1 MMQNY
6 TDQRIRQILSSS
18 PAIVYTCKAT
28 GDFSTTFVSEN
39 IASFLGYSVQ
49 DVLANPNFWRENI
62 HPDDRTRVFKHY
74 SALYQEGHHIHEYR
88 FRKKDGHYLWVLDE
102 LRLIR
107 DSEGNPDEIVGSWLD
122 ITKRKQAE
130 EALFEANNIISR
142 SPAVAFL
149 WENKEGWPVRF
160 VSENVEKL
168 FGYSVQDFL
177 EGSIAYSEVIHSDDL
192 EKVVGEVLLHSE
204 KEGLQTFAH
213 DPYRVVTKDGEIKWV
228 EDRTYIRRD
237 SLGLITHYEGIVC
250 DITERKHA
258 EDALRESELRFRMLS
273 EYTYDWEYWINPD
286 GKYIYLSPS
295 CERIAGYSPEE
306 FMSNPRLLFDM
317 IHPDHAKKFHQ
328 HYKDETNK
336 ETPVFSVE
344 VPIITKNGEERWLEH
359 NCSPV
364 FDGQGNYAGRL
375 GNNRD
380 ITERKHEREVLA
392 AQLRL
397 IDHAVDHSIKD
408 FLQKFLDEV
417 EVLTRSEVGFYHFVE
432 ADQTTLTLQTW
443 STNTLENM
451 CTADNI
457 GLHYPVNE
465 AGVWVDCIHQ
475 RQPVIHNDYA
485 SLPHKKGLPEGHAPI
500 VRELVVPVIRGE
512 KIVAVLGVGNKKTNY
527 DQEDVNTIQRLAN
540 VAWESVVRKQAEEAR
555 ARLNVQLEAKN
566 KELEQVVSVTSH
578 DLRSPLVSI
587 EGFSDV
593 LGTSL
598 EEILSV
604 LDSEGLSPET
614 KERLEQ
620 SVKNSR
626 ISIGYINQSIS
637 RMESLLDGLLQVA
650 RLGQVEIKKEELCM
664 NTLMSEVLYGLK
676 FQSEEIGAKIGI
688 AELPSCQGD
697 QGQINQLFTN
707 LIGNALKYSDPD
719 RSCIVKISG
728 QKQGAHSVY
737 CVEDNGIGIAPEF
750 LEKIFI
756 LFHQLNP
763 GAAGEGLGLSIVH
776 KIVERHGGRLWVESE
791 FGKGSRFHVLL

>member
-6 TDQRIRQILSSS
+6 TDQRTRQILSSS
-18 PAIVYTCKAT
+18 PAIIYTCRAT
-28 GDFSTTFVSEN
+28 GDYCATFVSEN
-39 IASFLGYSVQ
+39 ITPFFGYSVQ
-49 DVLANPNFWRENI
+49 EVLDNPGFWRENI

-74 SALYQEGHHIHEYR
+74 GTLYQEGHHIHEYR
-88 FRKKDGHYLWVLDE
+88 FRKKDGQYLWVLDE

-122 ITKRKQAE
+122 ITK
-130 EALFEANNIISR
+130 
-142 SPAVAFL
+142 
-149 WENKEGWPVRF
+149 
-160 VSENVEKL
+160 
-168 FGYSVQDFL
+168 
-177 EGSIAYSEVIHSDDL
+177 
-192 EKVVGEVLLHSE
+192 
-204 KEGLQTFAH
+204 
-213 DPYRVVTKDGEIKWV
+213 
-228 EDRTYIRRD
+228 
-237 SLGLITHYEGIVC
+237 
-250 DITERKHA
+250 RKHA

-306 FMSNPRLLFDM
+306 FMSNPKLLFDM

-397 IDHAVDHSIKD
+397 IDHAADHSIKD

-417 EVLTRSEVGFYHFVE
+417 EALTRSEVGFYHFVE
-432 ADQTTLTLQTW
+432 ADQRTLTLQTW

-500 VRELVVPVIRGE
+500 VRELVVPVIRGG

-604 LDSEGLSPET
+604 LDSEGLSHGT

-620 SVKNSR
+620 AVKNSR
-626 ISIGYINQSIS
+626 ISIGYINQGIS

-664 NTLMSEVLYGLK
+664 NTLMSEVLCGLK
-676 FQSEEIGAKIGI
+676 FQSEEIGAKIEI
-688 AELPSCQGD
+688 AEL
-697 QGQINQLFTN
+697 
-707 LIGNALKYSDPD
+707 
-719 RSCIVKISG
+719 
-728 QKQGAHSVY
+728 
-737 CVEDNGIGIAPEF
+737 
-750 LEKIFI
+750 
-756 LFHQLNP
+756 
-763 GAAGEGLGLSIVH
+763 
-776 KIVERHGGRLWVESE
+776 
-791 FGKGSRFHVLL
+791 

>member
-1 MMQNY
+1 
-6 TDQRIRQILSSS
+6 
-18 PAIVYTCKAT
+18 
-28 GDFSTTFVSEN
+28 
-39 IASFLGYSVQ
+39 
-49 DVLANPNFWRENI
+49 I

-74 SALYQEGHHIHEYR
+74 GTLYQEGHHIHEYR
-88 FRKKDGHYLWVLDE
+88 FRKKDGQYLWVLDE

-122 ITKRKQAE
+122 ITK
-130 EALFEANNIISR
+130 
-142 SPAVAFL
+142 
-149 WENKEGWPVRF
+149 
-160 VSENVEKL
+160 
-168 FGYSVQDFL
+168 
-177 EGSIAYSEVIHSDDL
+177 
-192 EKVVGEVLLHSE
+192 
-204 KEGLQTFAH
+204 
-213 DPYRVVTKDGEIKWV
+213 
-228 EDRTYIRRD
+228 
-237 SLGLITHYEGIVC
+237 
-250 DITERKHA
+250 RKHA

-306 FMSNPRLLFDM
+306 FMSNPKLLFDM

-380 ITERKHEREVLA
+380 IT
-392 AQLRL
+392 
-397 IDHAVDHSIKD
+397 D
-408 FLQKFLDEV
+408 
-417 EVLTRSEVGFYHFVE
+417 
-432 ADQTTLTLQTW
+432 
-443 STNTLENM
+443 
-451 CTADNI
+451 
-457 GLHYPVNE
+457 
-465 AGVWVDCIHQ
+465 
-475 RQPVIHNDYA
+475 
-485 SLPHKKGLPEGHAPI
+485 
-500 VRELVVPVIRGE
+500 
-512 KIVAVLGVGNKKTNY
+512 
-527 DQEDVNTIQRLAN
+527 
-540 VAWESVVRKQAEEAR
+540 RKQAEEMR
-555 ARLNVQLEAKN
+555 ARLNLQLEAKN

-604 LDSEGLSPET
+604 LDSEGLSHGT

-664 NTLMSEVLYGLK
+664 NTLMSEVLCGLK
-676 FQSEEIGAKIGI
+676 FQSEEIGAKIEI

-707 LIGNALKYSDPD
+707 LIGNALKYTDPD
-719 RSCIVKISG
+719 RSCLVKISG
-728 QKQGAHSVY
+728 QKQGVHSVY
-737 CVEDNGIGIAPEF
+737 CVEDNGIGIDPEF

-763 GAAGEGLGLSIVH
+763 GATGEGLGLSIVL

-791 FGKGSRFHVLL
+791 FGKGSRFYVLL